1 MNSLEKAVDLISQ
14 GSAERRPLRE
24 EAIGLLEGAVQDCE
38 EAIGLWEDYLANPG
52 QPGEP
57 GRSIMTWIGPQR
69 SKRLHEISLRAQA
82 RIERV
87 CKAAGGPA
95 GRFVWLEEDLIEPP
109 YRQLKAG
116 QTGPDAANEAVV
128 HLRQRID
135 RLRGHIERLR
145 TAASAA

>member
-1 MNSLEKAVDLISQ
+1 VKSLEKAVDLISQ
-14 GSAERRPLRE
+14 GGAERRQLRE

-38 EAIGLWEDYLANPG
+38 EAIGLWQDYLANPG

-57 GRSIMTWIGPQR
+57 GHSIMTWIGPQR
-69 SKRLHEISLRAQA
+69 SKHLHEISLRAQA

-95 GRFVWLEEDLIEPP
+95 GRFAWLEEDLIEPP
-109 YRQLKAG
+109 YRQLKADQSG
-116 QTGPDAANEAVV
+116 SDLANEAVAR
-128 HLRQRID
+128 LKQRID
-135 RLRGHIERLR
+135 RLRSLIERLR